1 MTRPARVPGARRRD
15 VLAWALWDCGSTG
28 MNAIVVTFVFSVY
41 LTNTVGLDA
50 GPGVIP
56 ESALGVALTIAGIT
70 VAVLAPALGELVQAP
85 TRRRAALTV
94 LTVLAVTL
102 TATMSMVRADPSY
115 LFPGLALLA
124 ATAAAGDLAS
134 VPYNAMLRQLSTPAT
149 AGRISGLG
157 WAAGYLGSVV
167 LLALIYT
174 GFVRGDGST
183 RGALDIPLA
192 DGANVRAAML
202 AAAAW
207 FAVFGTALLVRAGH
221 IMRAAP
227 VAVPDAEPG
236 GLAGAYRRV
245 WVDLR
250 AEWRRDPNLVRF
262 LAASAIF
269 RDGLVG
275 VFTFGAVV
283 GVTAYGVS
291 AGNILL
297 FGVAASVVAALGA
310 LAGGIADDR
319 VGAKPVIVVS
329 LCAMV
334 LLTAALLSV
343 SGPAA
348 FWGLGLALCLF
359 IGPTQSAS
367 RTMLLRMTGE
377 GREGVVFGLYTMTGR
392 AVAFLAPWMF
402 ALFVDAF
409 DSVRAGLGGVAVVL
423 AAGLAAMLTVR
434 SPAPRTVS

>member
-1 MTRPARVPGARRRD
+1 M
-15 VLAWALWDCGSTG
+15 LAWALWDCGSTG

-85 TRRRAALTV
+85 ARRRTALTV
-94 LTVLAVTL
+94 LTALAVTL

-183 RGALDIPLA
+183 RGALDLPLA

-207 FAVFGTALLVRAGH
+207 FAVFGTALLVRAGP

-283 GVTAYGVS
+283 GVKAYGVS
-291 AGNILL
+291 AGDILL

-348 FWGLGLALCLF
+348 FWVLGLALCLF

-367 RTMLLRMTGE
+367 RTMLLRMAGE

-402 ALFVDAF
+402 AVFVDGF

-423 AAGLAAMLTVR
+423 AAGLAAILTVR
-434 SPAPRTVS
+434 SPGPRPVS

>member
-409 DSVRAGLGGVAVVL
+409 DSVRAALGGVAVVL

>member
-183 RGALDIPLA
+183 RGALDLPLA

-283 GVTAYGVS
+283 GVKAYGVS
-291 AGNILL
+291 AGDILL

-402 ALFVDAF
+402 ALFVDGF

>member
-291 AGNILL
+291 AGDILL

>member
-1 MTRPARVPGARRRD
+1 
-15 VLAWALWDCGSTG
+15 
-28 MNAIVVTFVFSVY
+28 
-41 LTNTVGLDA
+41 
-50 GPGVIP
+50 
-56 ESALGVALTIAGIT
+56 
-70 VAVLAPALGELVQAP
+70 
-85 TRRRAALTV
+85 
-94 LTVLAVTL
+94 
-102 TATMSMVRADPSY
+102 
-115 LFPGLALLA
+115 
-124 ATAAAGDLAS
+124 
-134 VPYNAMLRQLSTPAT
+134 
-149 AGRISGLG
+149 
-157 WAAGYLGSVV
+157 
-167 LLALIYT
+167 
-174 GFVRGDGST
+174 
-183 RGALDIPLA
+183 
-192 DGANVRAAML
+192 
-202 AAAAW
+202 
-207 FAVFGTALLVRAGH
+207 
-221 IMRAAP
+221 MRAAP